1 MAEVVVFW
9 PRIDDR
15 HLLSA
20 VRFECQRSSPV
31 VGSITHLH
39 RSCEKGGLR
48 RAREF
53 SINWFQDEPE
63 SPTAQFASSPAST
76 TSRAAR
82 PWVAQ
87 IRRMADF
94 QIWSKSV
101 AHWGSPFGLPHA
113 VAAVG
118 NSPPMY
124 HRRALVPLRIAGVLG
139 ICPLLTLGPSRT
151 PSPSPSPLWSRRV
164 PSGSHDHCGP
174 VLSVLNDGRGSKKMF
189 FFFLSFS
196 M

>member
-1 MAEVVVFW
+1 MAEVAVFGQ
-9 PRIDDR
+9 RIDDR

-31 VGSITHLH
+31 VASITHLH
-39 RSCEKGGLR
+39 RSGEKGGLR
-48 RAREF
+48 RAHEF

-63 SPTAQFASSPAST
+63 SPTAHFASSPAST

-87 IRRMADF
+87 MRRMADF

-101 AHWGSPFGLPHA
+101 AHRGSPFGLPHA

-118 NSPPMY
+118 NSPPY
-124 HRRALVPLRIAGVLG
+124 V
-139 ICPLLTLGPSRT
+139 
-151 PSPSPSPLWSRRV
+151 PSPSSCPISYRRRSWHMSTFNLRAV
-164 PSGSHDHCGP
+164 ENAVAVAVATVVSSGSLRQP
-174 VLSVLNDGRGSKKMF
+174 
-189 FFFLSFS
+189 
-196 M
+196 